1 MTFAFRIK
9 SGALALLAGFLL
21 LALPAGA
28 EIKIQEV
35 TSPGGIKAW
44 LVENHDI
51 PFTALSIRFK
61 GGTSLDAPGKRGATN
76 LMTALIEE
84 GAGDLDSQGF
94 AAARDALAADIGFDS
109 DQDGVGVSVRALT
122 ENRDK
127 AMDLLHLA
135 LTKPRFDPDAVERVR
150 GQVLQGLSADAK
162 DPDAISGNIL
172 RLQAFGTHPY
182 GTVGDGTID
191 SVKALTRDDILA
203 AYHGAIAR
211 DRIYVA
217 AAGDISA
224 ADLGVLLDKLLG
236 DLPATGAPQPG
247 DVVAS
252 TKGGITV
259 QPFPGPQTAI
269 SFYQGGVK
277 FEDKDYFAATIL
289 NEILGG
295 NGFSSRLMNEVREK
309 RGLTYGIDTSLASF
323 DHAEVL
329 QGSVA
334 TANAKAAETI
344 QVIHDVWADV
354 AAHGVTQKELDDTKT
369 YMTGAY
375 PLRFDGNGRI
385 ASILVGMQILGLP
398 PSYPETRNAKV
409 EAVTLADVNRVA
421 KSLLTPDK
429 LSFVVVGDAPG
440 VKASK

>member
-1 MTFAFRIK
+1 MMTKVLALM
-9 SGALALLAGFLL
+9 GALVLFGF
-21 LALPAGA
+21 PAAA

-51 PFTALSIRFK
+51 PFTALDIRFT
-61 GGTSLDAPGKRGATN
+61 GGTSLDAPGKRGAVN

-94 AAARDALAADIGFDS
+94 AAARDGLAAEFNFDS
-109 DQDGVGVSVRALT
+109 DQDGVDVSARFLT

-135 LTKPRFDPDAVERVR
+135 LTKPRFDDAAIERVR
-150 GQVLQGLSADAK
+150 GQVMQNIAANAK
-162 DPDAISGNIL
+162 DPSAIGGDLL
-172 RLQAFGTHPY
+172 RKAAFGDHPY
-182 GTVGDGTID
+182 GTVGDGTEG
-191 SVKALTRDDILA
+191 SVKALTRQDILD
-203 AYHGAIAR
+203 AYHGALAR

-236 DLPATGAPQPG
+236 DLPATGAPQPV
-247 DVVAS
+247 DVALTV
-252 TKGGITV
+252 KGGVI
-259 QPFPGPQTAI
+259 QQDFPGPQSAI
-269 SFYQGGVK
+269 SFYQAGVK
-277 FEDKDYFAATIL
+277 FTDKDYFAATIL

-295 NGFSSRLMNEVREK
+295 NGFSSRLMDQVREQ
-309 RGLTYGIDTSLASF
+309 RGLTYGIDTSLAAF

-329 QGSVA
+329 EGSLA
-334 TANAKAAETI
+334 TANAKAGEAM
-344 QVIHDVWADV
+344 QVIRDVWADV
-354 AAHGVTQKELDDTKT
+354 AKNGVTQKELDDTKT

-375 PLRFDGNGRI
+375 PLRFDGNGHI

-398 PSYPETRNAKV
+398 TDYPATRNAKV
-409 EAVTLADVNRVA
+409 EAVTLDDVNRVA

-429 LSFVVVGDAPG
+429 LTFIVVGDAVG
-440 VKASK
+440 VTSSN